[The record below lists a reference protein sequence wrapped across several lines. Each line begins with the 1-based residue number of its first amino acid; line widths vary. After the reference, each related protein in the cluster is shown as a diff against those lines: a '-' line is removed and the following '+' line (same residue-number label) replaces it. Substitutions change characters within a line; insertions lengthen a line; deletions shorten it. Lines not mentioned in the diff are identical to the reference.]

1 MGSSGCRLT
10 QDEFQKCISALQHQ
24 NNLEKNNGC
33 TLLSYAWTANATT
46 CYMIIDSKTHFGL
59 SAFLSRILP
68 SGVDLELKIVPL
80 VTMQEMQQ
88 AIYQTMAKKDISTH
102 PNITSYSIL
111 SLCLSKDS
119 KF

>member
-1 MGSSGCRLT
+1 MPTYQVVAPKKGGCRLT
-10 QDEFQKCISALQHQ
+10 QAEFQQCISALQHK
-24 NNLEKNNGC
+24 NTLEKNNGC

-88 AIYQTMAKKDISTH
+88 AIYQTMAKKT
-102 PNITSYSIL
+102 
-111 SLCLSKDS
+111 
-119 KF
+119 